1 MAAEEKEATMS
12 IHSLGKQSD
21 GALFVW
27 LLVGILAIIAICSI
41 FWFANRN
48 TTVSS
53 LGNVGEVVIGE
64 TGFTPAT
71 LKVKK
76 GAVVT
81 WNNRGVAQHEIASD
95 QAALELG
102 TGEPLEIGDAYSHY
116 FTKSG
121 TYTYY
126 DVNNPAQFRG
136 TVIVE

>member
-1 MAAEEKEATMS
+1 MDLRARETT
-12 IHSLGKQSD
+12 LKQTD
-21 GALFVW
+21 GALFAW
-27 LLVGILAIIAICSI
+27 LMVGILAIIAISAI

-53 LGNVGEVVIGE
+53 LGNVGEVVIGAD
-64 TGFTPAT
+64 GFTPAT
-71 LKVKK
+71 LKVKE

-81 WNNRGVAQHEIASD
+81 WNNRGVAQHEIAAD
-95 QAALELG
+95 QAALGLG
-102 TGEPLEIGDAYSHY
+102 EGEPLEIGDAYSYH

-136 TVIVE
+136 RIIVE